1 MKATHIIG
9 KHLNPIQGDTI
20 KKCCMCG
27 AENLQGLPRKQ
38 VLSSSFM
45 DWDYIQDDDGVC
57 VYCAAC
63 FGIGQKRSEY
73 LRYTNFLAT
82 PSRLLRF
89 KRDGIWGHLIE
100 PLAEEPFVFGVTY
113 SYKKHISFKAPINQ
127 PNAWSMLIQTEN
139 NRVSFIPKKTG
150 DLMQIL
156 QNWYTICRDTTQ
168 GPTYFTKADILTG
181 CTKYKKIETYGTDDY
196 LREDAVIA
204 PYRRT
209 ALLELLVYALNK
221 GELKIKKTQKAKGEH
236 KNDQIKLQF

>member
-9 KHLNPIQGDTI
+9 KHLNSIQGDTI
-20 KKCCMCG
+20 KRCCMCG

-45 DWDYIQDDDGVC
+45 DWEYIQDGDGVC

-89 KRDGIWGHLIE
+89 KRDGIWEHLIN
-100 PLAEEPFVFGVTY
+100 PPTEEPFIFGVTY
-113 SYKKHISFKAPINQ
+113 SYKKHITFKASVNQ
-127 PNAWSMLIQTEN
+127 PKARPVFIQTEN
-139 NRVSFIPKKTG
+139 NRVSFTPRKSE
-150 DLMQIL
+150 DLIHVL
-156 QNWYTICRDTTQ
+156 QNWYTICRDTGQ
-168 GPTYFTKADILTG
+168 APTYFTKADILAG
-181 CTKYKKIETYGTDDY
+181 CTNYKKIEIYGIDDY
-196 LREDAVIA
+196 LREDALIA
-204 PYRRT
+204 PHRRT

-221 GELKIKKTQKAKGEH
+221 GELKIKKMQKAKGEQ